1 MYKEREMFKKVGVLL
16 GAFLIFGAL
25 MLAGC
30 GSDDNSVNSVDSKTY
45 VHVPFPDGSYFTRV
59 RSISVTATG
68 TGITT
73 PVTVNDTTIVGT
85 TQSDIP
91 LSVASG
97 TARHFDVVASDSLG
111 QNLYRTQFDAT
122 VTSGGRTDLSAI
134 LMPIGYGNPTKVKL
148 FRDAIPWQAY
158 GASTDSVLLHAGF
171 TEGAG
176 TQQYRILE
184 SSLMGSV
191 TLTPGTDLV
200 IIQSNQSATFYENY
214 SNARSEFD
222 AFVEQ
227 GGTLLFLSSMQIG
240 VGSEPLLVFPESVL
254 CLAQTDYVNYTK
266 VNDHPISMG
275 YEDTI
280 NGSYA
285 SYNVYTNLASGS
297 LVIYTDSRDS
307 ATTVIYAHGK
317 GTVVINSQTIEFY
330 RGYGGEM
337 ETMLSQTIRFL
348 LGLDPTPD
356 PHRRSGHPIGERPAT
371 DMN

>member
-1 MYKEREMFKKVGVLL
+1 MLKKVSILL

-25 MLAGC
+25 MIVGC
-30 GSDDNSVNSVDSKTY
+30 GSDNKTTSPVDSRTY
-45 VHVPFPDGSYFTRV
+45 IHVPFPDGSYFARV

-68 TGITT
+68 TGIST
-73 PVTVNDTTIVGT
+73 PITAEDTTIAGT
-85 TQSDIP
+85 TQTDIS

-97 TARHFDVVASDSLG
+97 TGRHFDIVASDSLG
-111 QNLYRTQFDAT
+111 QNMYRTQFDAT

-134 LMPIGYGNPTKVKL
+134 LMPIGYGNPTRVKL
-148 FRDAIPWQAY
+148 FRDVIPWGAY
-158 GASTDSVLLHAGF
+158 GASTDSVLQHAGF
-171 TEGAG
+171 TNGSG
-176 TQQYRILE
+176 SNQYQVLS

-200 IIQSNQSATFYENY
+200 IIQSNQNLPFYQNY
-214 SNARSEFD
+214 ANARSVFET
-222 AFVEQ
+222 FVEQ

-240 VGSEPLLVFPESVL
+240 TGGEPLLVFPDSVL
-254 CLAQTDYVNYTK
+254 CLAQTDYVNINK
-266 VNDHPISMG
+266 VNDHPISVG

-285 SYNVYTNLASGS
+285 DYNVYTNLATSC

-307 ATTVIYAHGK
+307 ATTVIYGYGK
-317 GTVVINSQTIEFY
+317 GTVVLNSQTIEFY

-356 PHRRSGHPIGERPAT
+356 PHRRPSHPAVDKIPT